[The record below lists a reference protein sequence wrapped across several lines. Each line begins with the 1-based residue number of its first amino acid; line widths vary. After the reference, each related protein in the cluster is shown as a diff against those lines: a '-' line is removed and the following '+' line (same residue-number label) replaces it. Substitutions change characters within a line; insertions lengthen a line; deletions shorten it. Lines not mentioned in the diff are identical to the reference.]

1 HNSMF
6 ANNEI
11 ELSASKMSDSTN
23 VLAIASMRS
32 ENQAL
37 GPHLK
42 THDLLAEGVWNNSYI
57 NFGLDADQVNQTNN
71 VRVKGIVDFLAD
83 STTIRMEPS
92 SLRLLERE
100 WSFKR
105 DNFIKI
111 KNNGWRFYDVALVNG
126 RQSISLDGIVSDN
139 PAHELS
145 LDVESLDLSL
155 LNVLTN
161 KRFTGVMDAN
171 VKMRNFYG
179 DRTLEND
186 INISGLN
193 INEFLI

>member
-1 HNSMF
+1 KSYQAQLRIKVKDIDPLIPLLGVDVKLSPNILVEGSFTSGRTTIFQAYTRFDTLKVHNSMF

-111 KNNGWRFYDVALVNG
+111 KNNG
-126 RQSISLDGIVSDN
+126 
-139 PAHELS
+139 
-145 LDVESLDLSL
+145 
-155 LNVLTN
+155 
-161 KRFTGVMDAN
+161 
-171 VKMRNFYG
+171 
-179 DRTLEND
+179 
-186 INISGLN
+186 
-193 INEFLI
+193 